1 MELEIHHSTVYR
13 YNSPAKQVGL
23 LLRLQPAHLDCQAPR
38 NWSVTINGLPVQHF
52 TPNGFGDLEAFVQHR
67 GTVGQLEIV
76 AEGTVSTREC
86 NGIVSGFRH
95 DLPLPVFLRPTE
107 LTCPD
112 ENLKALARS
121 VPGEDLIA
129 KLHALSD
136 RVRERVSYVPGATDH
151 ASTAAEALAQGQ
163 GVCQDH
169 AHIFVAAA
177 RTLGVPARY
186 VAGYLLADAGD
197 LAQHETHGWAE
208 AWVEGLGW
216 IGFDATNGLCV
227 TERYVRLCCGLD
239 AHDAAPVRGSVMGT
253 TAIEIQADVM
263 IGEVAPVRPQQEQ
276 QQQ

>member
-1 MELEIHHSTVYR
+1 
-13 YNSPAKQVGL
+13 
-23 LLRLQPAHLDCQAPR
+23 
-38 NWSVTINGLPVQHF
+38 
-52 TPNGFGDLEAFVQHR
+52 
-67 GTVGQLEIV
+67 
-76 AEGTVSTREC
+76 
-86 NGIVSGFRH
+86 
-95 DLPLPVFLRPTE
+95 
-107 LTCPD
+107 
-112 ENLKALARS
+112 
-121 VPGEDLIA
+121 
-129 KLHALSD
+129 
-136 RVRERVSYVPGATDH
+136 
-151 ASTAAEALAQGQ
+151 
-163 GVCQDH
+163 
-169 AHIFVAAA
+169 
-177 RTLGVPARY
+177 VPARY